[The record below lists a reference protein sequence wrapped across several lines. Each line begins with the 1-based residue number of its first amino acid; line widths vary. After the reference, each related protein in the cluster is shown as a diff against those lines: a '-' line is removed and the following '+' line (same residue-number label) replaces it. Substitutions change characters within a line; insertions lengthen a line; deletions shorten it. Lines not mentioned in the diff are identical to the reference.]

1 MEPTHKIVIEV
12 KSFHR
17 MEVELSE
24 FPELTATRKI
34 VRKGIE
40 VVKKYTPGILR
51 YLSKQ
56 RALANLEGY
65 LIEIKSVEP
74 VDEQKIRRLLGFWI
88 HRKKRNRFVYI
99 ILEALLIP
107 FTVIL
112 VPLPGPNVVFYF
124 LIVLFYFHLKAFLTL
139 RRIHPAHLRLLLTQQ
154 QPAR

>member
-24 FPELTATRKI
+24 YPELTATRKI
-34 VRKGIE
+34 VRKGLE
-40 VVKKYTPGILR
+40 MVKKYTPGILR

-65 LIEIKSVEP
+65 LIEIRSVEP
-74 VDEQKIRRLLGFWI
+74 IDEPKAHHLLGSWI
-88 HRKKRNRFVYI
+88 RRKKRNRFVYV

-112 VPLPGPNVVFYF
+112 VPIPGPNVAFYF

-139 RRIHPAHLRLLLTQQ
+139 RRIHPAHLHLILTQQ
-154 QPAR
+154 QPPR